1 MSELPLIAV
10 TDSASCPRPI
20 AEQIERLTK
29 LTELRPQAVILRA
42 KSLDKAAYRT
52 LALQAQQSCEA
63 AGIALVL
70 HSDWQLARKLGIQ
83 NLHLPLALLRQL
95 PACERAHFTW
105 LSTSVHSVGEAQEAQ
120 ALGATM
126 LIAGHIY
133 TTQCKAGL
141 APRGLSFLQAVCS
154 TVSLPVYA
162 IGGIGFDG
170 CAARRTQSEWS
181 TRSVRNER
189 IYEAVITFGKS
200 CAKSPC
206 KI

>member
-10 TDSASCPRPI
+10 TDSASCPRPL

-63 AGIALVL
+63 AGIALIL
-70 HSDWQLARKLGIQ
+70 HSDWQLARELGISM
-83 NLHLPLALLRQL
+83 LHLPLALLRQISEY
-95 PACERAHFTW
+95 ERAYFTC

-120 ALGATM
+120 ELGATV

-141 APRGLSFLQAVCS
+141 APRGLGFLQAVCS
-154 TVSLPVYA
+154 AVSLPVYA
-162 IGGIGFDG
+162 IGGIGFDATQHAELQANG
-170 CAARRTQSEWS
+170 ARGACVMSA
-181 TRSVRNER
+181 
-189 IYEAVITFGKS
+189 YMKL
-200 CAKSPC
+200 
-206 KI
+206 

>member
-10 TDSASCPRPI
+10 TDSASCPRPL

-63 AGIALVL
+63 AGIALIL
-70 HSDWQLARKLGIQ
+70 HSDWQLAREIGISM
-83 NLHLPLALLRQL
+83 LHLPLALLQQISEY
-95 PACERAHFTW
+95 ERAYFTW

-120 ALGATM
+120 ALGATV

-141 APRGLSFLQAVCS
+141 APRGLCFLQAVCNA
-154 TVSLPVYA
+154 VSLPVYA
-162 IGGIGFDG
+162 IGGIGFD
-170 CAARRTQSEWS
+170 AAQHAELQANGARGACVMSAYMRL
-181 TRSVRNER
+181 
-189 IYEAVITFGKS
+189 
-200 CAKSPC
+200 
-206 KI
+206 

>member
-10 TDSASCPRPI
+10 TDSASCPRPL

-52 LALQAQQSCEA
+52 LALEVQQSCEA
-63 AGIALVL
+63 AGIPLIL
-70 HSDWQLARKLGIQ
+70 HSDWQLARELGISM
-83 NLHLPLALLRQL
+83 LHLPLAFLRQISEY
-95 PACERAHFTW
+95 ERAYFTW

-120 ALGATM
+120 ALGATV

-141 APRGLSFLQAVCS
+141 APRGLGFLQSVCS
-154 TVSLPVYA
+154 AVSLPVYA
-162 IGGIGFDG
+162 IGGIGFD
-170 CAARRTQSEWS
+170 AAQHAELQANGARGACVMSA
-181 TRSVRNER
+181 
-189 IYEAVITFGKS
+189 YMKL
-200 CAKSPC
+200 
-206 KI
+206 

>member
-10 TDSASCPRPI
+10 TDSAICPRPL

-63 AGIALVL
+63 AGIALIL

-83 NLHLPLALLRQL
+83 NLHLPLALLRQMT
-95 PACERAHFTW
+95 ACERAHFIW
-105 LSTSVHSVGEAQEAQ
+105 LSTSVHSIGEAQEAQ
-120 ALGATM
+120 VLGATV

-141 APRGLSFLQAVCS
+141 APRGLGFLQSVCS
-154 TVSLPVYA
+154 AVSLPVYA
-162 IGGIGFDG
+162 IGGIDFDAEQHAELQANG
-170 CAARRTQSEWS
+170 ARGACVMSAYMRL
-181 TRSVRNER
+181 
-189 IYEAVITFGKS
+189 
-200 CAKSPC
+200 
-206 KI
+206 

>member
-10 TDSASCPRPI
+10 TDSASCPRPL

-63 AGIALVL
+63 AGIALIL
-70 HSDWQLARKLGIQ
+70 HSDWQLARELGISM
-83 NLHLPLALLRQL
+83 LHLPLALLRQM

-105 LSTSVHSVGEAQEAQ
+105 LSTSVHSVEEAIEAQ

-141 APRGLSFLQAVCS
+141 APRCKPAGLRHRRHRLRR
-154 TVSLPVYA
+154 
-162 IGGIGFDG
+162 
-170 CAARRTQSEWS
+170 CAARRTSSEWS

-189 IYEAVITFGKS
+189 LYEVVIAFGKS

>member
-10 TDSASCPRPI
+10 TDSASCPRPLP
-20 AEQIERLTK
+20 EQIERLAK
-29 LTELRPQAVILRA
+29 LTELHPQAVILRA

-63 AGIALVL
+63 AGIALIL

-83 NLHLPLALLRQL
+83 NLHLPLALLRQM
-95 PACERAHFTW
+95 PTCERTHFTW

-120 ALGATM
+120 ALGATV

-141 APRGLSFLQAVCS
+141 APRGLGFLQNVCS
-154 TVSLPVYA
+154 TVNLPVYA
-162 IGGIGFDG
+162 IGGISFDASQHAELQANG
-170 CAARRTQSEWS
+170 ARGACVMSAYMRL
-181 TRSVRNER
+181 
-189 IYEAVITFGKS
+189 
-200 CAKSPC
+200 
-206 KI
+206 

>member
-10 TDSASCPRPI
+10 TDSASCPRPLP
-20 AEQIERLTK
+20 EQIERLAK

-52 LALQAQQSCEA
+52 LALQAQQSCKA
-63 AGIALVL
+63 AGIPLIL
-70 HSDWQLARKLGIQ
+70 HSDWQLARELGISM
-83 NLHLPLALLRQL
+83 LHLPLALLRQISEY
-95 PACERAHFTW
+95 ERAYFTW

-120 ALGATM
+120 ALGATV

-141 APRGLSFLQAVCS
+141 APRGFGFLRAVCS

-162 IGGIGFDG
+162 IGGIGFD
-170 CAARRTQSEWS
+170 AAQHAELQANGARGACVMSA
-181 TRSVRNER
+181 
-189 IYEAVITFGKS
+189 YMKL
-200 CAKSPC
+200 
-206 KI
+206 

>member
-10 TDSASCPRPI
+10 TDSASCPRPL

-42 KSLDKAAYRT
+42 KALDKAAYRT

-154 TVSLPVYA
+154 TVSLPGYA
-162 IGGIGFDG
+162 IGGIGFD
-170 CAARRTQSEWS
+170 AAQHAELKANGARGACVMSAYMRL
-181 TRSVRNER
+181 
-189 IYEAVITFGKS
+189 
-200 CAKSPC
+200 
-206 KI
+206 

>member
-10 TDSASCPRPI
+10 TDSATCPRPL

-42 KSLDKAAYRT
+42 KSLDKTAYRT

-63 AGIALVL
+63 AGIPLIL
-70 HSDWQLARKLGIQ
+70 HSDWQLARELDISM
-83 NLHLPLALLRQL
+83 LHLPLAFLRQISEY
-95 PACERAHFTW
+95 ERAYFTW

-120 ALGATM
+120 ALGATV

-154 TVSLPVYA
+154 AISLPVYA
-162 IGGIGFDG
+162 IGGIGFD
-170 CAARRTQSEWS
+170 AAQHAELKANGARGACVMSAYMRL
-181 TRSVRNER
+181 
-189 IYEAVITFGKS
+189 
-200 CAKSPC
+200 
-206 KI
+206 

>member
-10 TDSASCPRPI
+10 TDSATCPRPLP
-20 AEQIERLTK
+20 EQIERLAK

-52 LALQAQQSCEA
+52 LALQAQQSCA
-63 AGIALVL
+63 AIGIPLIL
-70 HSDWQLARKLGIQ
+70 HSNWQLARELGISM
-83 NLHLPLALLRQL
+83 LHLPLALLRQISEY
-95 PACERAHFTW
+95 ERAYFTW

-141 APRGLSFLQAVCS
+141 APRGLGFLPAVS
-154 TVSLPVYA
+154 RAVRLPVYA
-162 IGGIGFDG
+162 SGGIGCD
-170 CAARRTQSEWS
+170 AAQHAELQANGARGACVMSAYMRL
-181 TRSVRNER
+181 
-189 IYEAVITFGKS
+189 
-200 CAKSPC
+200 
-206 KI
+206 